1 MGIYEYENLWET
13 MGYEWKTLTGDGLAL
28 RRWQMGARPIVGCR
42 RTART
47 TAVDALLS
55 QRAIPAQIAC
65 TECTQC
71 SRVAGELGGRRA
83 TDFNLLTN
91 YALNVGTSSLREALQ
106 QLESSR
112 ACR

>member
-1 MGIYEYENLWET
+1 MELAKRHLTIYFRAENLNVAEQEVGNKEQFCT
-13 MGYEWKTLTGDGLAL
+13 TAGLAATRSRAWL
-28 RRWQMGARPIVGCR
+28 QQVC
-42 RTART
+42 
-47 TAVDALLS
+47 

-65 TECTQC
+65 AECTQC
-71 SRVAGELGGRRA
+71 ARVAGERGGRRA